1 MLAWPSASPTKLVC
15 IRRTLQR
22 LETGNIQVLVDVFL
36 ACSRGS
42 SIGKLSDKLKAVCNE
57 LYIKPAELSPMSMVL
72 QSQFGFGLREAAH
85 NLRICPTT
93 LKRACRRHGI
103 HRWPRRQGSAG
114 DASRQE
120 SMNLDTDSVTSLGAT
135 DGDQPTAAAAVTA
148 CTTGKVLSKL
158 VYLSCPCQKCMS
170 ACSNMHSPQVAVHV

>member
-1 MLAWPSASPTKLVC
+1 ML
-15 IRRTLQR
+15 
-22 LETGNIQVLVDVFL
+22 
-36 ACSRGS
+36 
-42 SIGKLSDKLKAVCNE
+42 
-57 LYIKPAELSPMSMVL
+57 L

-135 DGDQPTAAAAVTA
+135 DGDQPAAAAAVTA
-148 CTTGKVLSKL
+148 SGAGSVSSLVFNLHCLCKRRCRLHVTTGSQDDVPLVMHRFVLFPRSRRWKPPAAAAAGTAAATSCNLIKL
-158 VYLSCPCQKCMS
+158 FHLF
-170 ACSNMHSPQVAVHV
+170 VHESQNKGCIFT